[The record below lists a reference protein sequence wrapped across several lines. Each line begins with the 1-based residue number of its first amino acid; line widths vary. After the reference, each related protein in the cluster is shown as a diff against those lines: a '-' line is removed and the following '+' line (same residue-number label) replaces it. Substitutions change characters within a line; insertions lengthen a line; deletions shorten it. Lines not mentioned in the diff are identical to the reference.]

1 MSGIFTQGPANRRRY
16 GVAVFV
22 GIVSG
27 IISAFVKWGCRASIF
42 LLDRDALINN
52 KFLVQQIVMN
62 VSQIAVVFGVSS
74 VLNVDYVIK
83 RFVVNWFS
91 F

>member
-1 MSGIFTQGPANRRRY
+1 MSGIFTQSLANRRRY

-22 GIVSG
+22 GIVAG
-27 IISAFVKWGCRASIF
+27 IISAFVKGGCRAAIF

-52 KFLVQQIVMN
+52 KFLVRQIVMN
-62 VSQIAVVFGVSS
+62 VSQIAVVYGVSS
-74 VLNVDYVIK
+74 VSNVDYVIK

>member
-1 MSGIFTQGPANRRRY
+1 MSGIFTQSLANRRRY

-22 GIVSG
+22 GIVAG
-27 IISAFVKWGCRASIF
+27 IISAFVKWGRASIV

-52 KFLVQQIVMN
+52 KFLVRQIVMN
-62 VSQIAVVFGVSS
+62 VSQIAVVYGVSS
-74 VLNVDYVIK
+74 VSDVDYVIK